1 MPPAQSPVPTLVP
14 GPIPDTVLRDVYTSD
29 QDMYPVSLPYS
40 RLRAWVDA
48 CQDLSVCFHFDQG
61 DVNLASSAAAGYAY
75 GGPGSGSGRRL
86 AVEHG
91 RDGAGSAAG
100 GIVAGVV
107 IVLPLR
113 RLFWEDLLK
122 GRLKE
127 WEIEPG
133 NMFAF
138 PAHDSDDRHARNG
151 KNKGEE
157 VGLHVYH
164 IERFG
169 TWFRGQGKKRFS
181 ELALEEVMTRVQ
193 SRREWKIV
201 GMSALTA
208 TPAGKMAFES
218 LGFSPTGYKELFVAG
233 SQGHDETTDKGP
245 LEIVCVYPG
254 DKMEPD
260 RVAGR
265 GLTTLVSEMTAKFLT
280 TPEID

>member
-61 DVNLASSAAAGYAY
+61 DNNLASSAAAGYADC
-75 GGPGSGSGRRL
+75 GPGSGSGGRL

-113 RLFWEDLLK
+113 RPFWEDLIR
-122 GRLKE
+122 GRVKE

-138 PAHDSDDRHARNG
+138 PSQDSDRHGRNG
-151 KNKGEE
+151 RNEGEE

-169 TWFRGQGKKRFS
+169 TWSRVQRNKRFS
-181 ELALEEVMTRVQ
+181 ELALEEVITRVQ
-193 SRREWKIV
+193 ARREWKIV
-201 GMSALTA
+201 GMSGT
-208 TPAGKMAFES
+208 
-218 LGFSPTGYKELFVAG
+218 FSVASRKWLELRIRDANG
-233 SQGHDETTDKGP
+233 GRQHLLPRRQGRWHS
-245 LEIVCVYPG
+245 
-254 DKMEPD
+254 
-260 RVAGR
+260 RV
-265 GLTTLVSEMTAKFLT
+265 
-280 TPEID
+280 